1 MKLKSKLKNK
11 LAKIKFK
18 KFKNLNLTTKYI
30 FAIII
35 AISLFLISAGINSFL
50 LSNLEDDIDT
60 LQKQSDR
67 AVEITNLISSIR
79 SRDSYFLEYLFY
91 EQDWVI
97 ENYNHSVE
105 DFEALKQELKSD
117 LEGLEL
123 EDSFAQIDEIQQEI
137 NDIFYDD
144 FIPAVDED
152 NTRLYERGHR
162 NADRL
167 MDDAIML
174 LNNIRD
180 ELHQQRN
187 ASIQTANR
195 SMDFTQLI
203 SIIAV
208 IIVAIFG
215 FLIVYFISKKIKRNL
230 DKVIFVSNEIASGN
244 LNVETID
251 YDGQDEI
258 GELTTAINT
267 MIKSLTKLIKNI
279 KEDSNALLSHSEN
292 LSASAE
298 EGNAT
303 IETNNNLIGNILAS
317 ISKIS
322 TSIDDVTVLA
332 EKSNSKTEVGSSNM
346 DQTLTSINQIQLS
359 TNKTATI
366 IKQLNEVSEEI
377 NSISEMI
384 TNIAEQTN
392 LLALNAA
399 IEAARAGEAGKG
411 FAVVADE
418 IRALATETNN
428 ATEKISDLITKI
440 QEKSDDGLSAI
451 NKVNHQIS
459 EGKNIAENTKEVFE
473 EIKVASNKTSVE
485 IESTSNSVQEIA
497 EHNED
502 VKNSTENMEQMS
514 DEIAN
519 SSQELAQLA
528 QKLNTLVKKFNL

>member
-1 MKLKSKLKNK
+1 MKFKTKLKNK
-11 LAKIKFK
+11 LTKI

-30 FAIII
+30 FAIVI

-50 LSNLEDDIDT
+50 LSNLEDDIDS

-91 EQDWVI
+91 EQEWVI
-97 ENYNHSVE
+97 ENYNDSVE
-105 DFEALKQELKSD
+105 DFEALKQELESD

-123 EDSFAQIDEIQQEI
+123 EDSFAQIDQIQQEI
-137 NDIFYDD
+137 NEIFHDD
-144 FIPAVDED
+144 FVPAVEED
-152 NTRLYERGHR
+152 NARLYERAHG
-162 NADRL
+162 NVDRL
-167 MDDAIML
+167 MDDAIMI
-174 LNNIRD
+174 LNNISD
-180 ELHQQRN
+180 ELAEQRN
-187 ASIQTANR
+187 VSVQTANR
-195 SMDFTQLI
+195 SMNFTQLI

-215 FLIVYFISKKIKRNL
+215 FLIVYLISKKIKRNL
-230 DKVIFVSNEIASGN
+230 DEVIFVSNEIASGN
-244 LNVETID
+244 LNVDTID

-258 GELTTAINT
+258 GELTRAINT

-303 IETNNNLIGNILAS
+303 IETNNNLIGDILKS

-399 IEAARAGEAGKG
+399 IEAARAGEAGQG

-428 ATEKISDLITKI
+428 ATEKISGLINKI

-473 EIKVASNKTSVE
+473 EIKVASNKTSLE

-519 SSQELAQLA
+519 SSHELAQLA
-528 QKLNTLVKKFNL
+528 QKLNTLVEKFNL